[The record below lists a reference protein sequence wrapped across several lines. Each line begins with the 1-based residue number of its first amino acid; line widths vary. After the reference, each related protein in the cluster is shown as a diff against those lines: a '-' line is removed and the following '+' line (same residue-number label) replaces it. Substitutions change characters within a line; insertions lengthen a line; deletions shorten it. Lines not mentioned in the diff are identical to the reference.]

1 MRLFFLGPYRL
12 HPDRPATGAY
22 PFPLLVIGSLLF
34 LHFNLTAAAIH
45 ITYLR
50 FSRAV
55 SKRKFILDFAVV
67 STYRPAMK
75 HLVILICL
83 LSCLLLS
90 CGGEKPQPVT
100 ISWWHFWT
108 DANIRPTVE
117 QLVREFEAAHPG
129 VTVNLVDLTWADGH
143 DKIAIAFSSG
153 SAPDV
158 VELGSDWVPEFS
170 STGHLL
176 NITDRVDSIRSEY
189 LMWEPALYADSVYA
203 FPWILGTRVLFV
215 NGELMRKA
223 GFDSLYVPA
232 NWAQLLTASRAI
244 SQKVPG
250 AYGFGSNSA
259 ERHRLYK
266 KFLPFLWS
274 NGGSVLTANAR
285 HSTLD
290 SPEALVALEYYL
302 KLCKTGLT
310 DTQRRLEDAF
320 LDNKVGFVISGDWLL
335 KRIENEKPDFIYS
348 TQLIPPPK
356 IGDSSISFAG
366 GEYLAV
372 NAQSQH
378 ADLAYQ
384 LVRYICSPK
393 NQLRFCLQ
401 NRTPTPASVDAA
413 TDSTLLAQP
422 HFGTFIE
429 QLKTSRTSPATPQ
442 WVYIE
447 EKLERAIEEALYGTK
462 TAGRALSDANKGIE
476 ELLAR

>member
-1 MRLFFLGPYRL
+1 
-12 HPDRPATGAY
+12 
-22 PFPLLVIGSLLF
+22 
-34 LHFNLTAAAIH
+34 
-45 ITYLR
+45 
-50 FSRAV
+50 
-55 SKRKFILDFAVV
+55 
-67 STYRPAMK
+67 MK

-83 LSCLLLS
+83 FTCLFLS
-90 CGGEKPQPVT
+90 CGGEKPQQVT

-117 QLVREFEAAHPG
+117 QLVGEFETAHPG
-129 VTVNLVDLTWADGH
+129 VTVDLVDLTWADGH

-176 NITDRVDSIRSEY
+176 NITDRVDSVRPEY
-189 LMWEPALYADSVYA
+189 RMWEPALYKDSVYA
-203 FPWILGTRVLFV
+203 FPWILGTRVMFV
-215 NGELMRKA
+215 NRDLMSRA

-232 NWAQLLTASRAI
+232 NWDQLLKASRAI
-244 SQKVPG
+244 NQKVTG

-274 NGGSVLTANAR
+274 NGGSVLTANGR
-285 HSTLD
+285 HSNLD
-290 SPEALVALEYYL
+290 SPEAMVALEYYL

-320 LDNKVGFVISGDWLL
+320 LDDKVGFVISGDWLL
-335 KRIENEKPDFIYS
+335 KRIENEKQDFNFT

-366 GEYLAV
+366 GEYLAIS
-372 NAQSQH
+372 AQSAH
-378 ADLAYQ
+378 ADLAYALIQ
-384 LVRYICSPK
+384 YICSPK

-401 NRTPTPASVDAA
+401 NRTPTPSSVETAA
-413 TDSTLLAQP
+413 DSTLLAQP

-476 ELLAR
+476 ELLAQ